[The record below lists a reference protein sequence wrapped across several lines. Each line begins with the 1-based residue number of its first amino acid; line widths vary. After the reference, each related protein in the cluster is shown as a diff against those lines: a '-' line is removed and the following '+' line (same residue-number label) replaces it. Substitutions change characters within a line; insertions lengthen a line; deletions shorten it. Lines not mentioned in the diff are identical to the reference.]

1 MALKRRTKVSAS
13 FNMSSMTDIVFL
25 LLIFFMV
32 TSTMVHPNAIKLLI
46 PRKSTKTEVVREFTT
61 VRVTAAGN
69 YYLNGKRYSEST
81 VGTALVNSLNGS
93 EQQVIK
99 LSTDKNVATGKA
111 AYILD
116 FAETN
121 HVKVI
126 LDIK

>member
-1 MALKRRTKVSAS
+1 MGLKRRSKVDSGFS
-13 FNMSSMTDIVFL
+13 MSSMTDIVFL

-46 PRKSTKTEVVREFTT
+46 PRKSTSTEVVRKYTT
-61 VRVTAAGN
+61 VRVTKAGS
-69 YYLNGKRYSEST
+69 YYVNGKRHSQET
-81 VGTALVNSLNGS
+81 VGSAMINGLSGS

-99 LSTDKNVATGKA
+99 LSTDKDVSTGLA
-111 AYILD
+111 AYVLD

-121 HVKVI
+121 GIKII